1 MIAAAVILGGS
12 LVGGSY
18 LIAGSI
24 DRGSAELGSL
34 RSAIQTAAAAA
45 PAAAPSPSRSRR
57 PDPNKVYQVAVAGA
71 PTKGPKS
78 AAITLIEWS
87 DFQ

>member
-34 RSAIQTAAAAA
+34 RSAIQTAAAA